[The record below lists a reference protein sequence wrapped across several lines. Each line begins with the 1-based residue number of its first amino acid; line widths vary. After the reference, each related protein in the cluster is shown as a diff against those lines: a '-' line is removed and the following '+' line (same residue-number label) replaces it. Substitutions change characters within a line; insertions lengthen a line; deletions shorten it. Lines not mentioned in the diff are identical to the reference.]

1 LQLKPDPLGSQTE
14 AVMVYRALADLVLFI
29 HFGFIVFVVIGG
41 LLALRWHWAP
51 LLHLPA
57 ALWGVVIELSGWA
70 CPLTPLENALRRASG
85 ASGYSSGF
93 IEHYLASIVYPPG
106 LSYSVQLVLAG
117 LVVFINLLVYLFVWR
132 RRQEGL
138 AA

>member
-1 LQLKPDPLGSQTE
+1 
-14 AVMVYRALADLVLFI
+14 MVYRSLADLVLFI
-29 HFGFIVFVVIGG
+29 HFGFIVFVVLGG

-70 CPLTPLENALRRASG
+70 CPLTPLENVLRRASG

-106 LSYSVQLVLAG
+106 LSYAVQLVLAG
-117 LVVFINLLVYLFVWR
+117 LVVLINSLVYLFVWR
-132 RRQEGL
+132 RRHERL